1 MKKHKFKRLFLV
13 ASYDV
18 NHIISDE
25 LLYYLNTLSLL
36 GDIVFFMDN
45 EVSEEEYNKLK
56 KLNNLLFARCER
68 HGEYD
73 FGSYKRA
80 FMWVDSNNLLKNYDW
95 VYFVND
101 SVYLLHSPELI
112 LNDLENRN
120 VDMVGM
126 YSYKNKIIPE
136 HIQSW
141 FFGVNNKIAN
151 SELFKGLMA
160 NIQKQENKDD
170 IIYKYEVGISRKII
184 KEGYTYGTWLKGKN
198 TDDMRV
204 RPLVA
209 INHGVPFLKKAAV
222 RHIENIRLLLPHVDN
237 YDLVEKLKN
246 IPKKLKKSILKVSFL
261 GVPLFSIKNR
271 KRDYFL
277 YLFDF
282 LPVIKVKI

>member
-1 MKKHKFKRLFLV
+1 MKKRQLKRLFFF
-13 ASYDV
+13 ASYDA
-18 NHIISDE
+18 NHILSSE

-45 EVSEEEYNKLK
+45 PVSKEEYE
-56 KLNNLLFARCER
+56 KLNNIENLLFACCER

-80 FMWVDSNNLLKNYDW
+80 FMWADSNNLLKNYDW

-126 YSYKNKIIPE
+126 YSYKSKKIPE

-151 SELFKGLMA
+151 SEFFKSLME
-160 NIQKQENKDD
+160 NIQKQETKDD
-170 IIYKYEVGISRKII
+170 IIYKYEVGISRKVIR
-184 KEGYTYGTWLKGKN
+184 KGYTYDTWLKGKN

-209 INHGVPFLKKAAV
+209 INHGIPFLKKAAV

-246 IPKKLKKSILKVSFL
+246 IPKKLKKSIFKMSVF

-271 KRDYFL
+271 KQEYFL

-282 LPVIKVKI
+282 LPVIKIKI